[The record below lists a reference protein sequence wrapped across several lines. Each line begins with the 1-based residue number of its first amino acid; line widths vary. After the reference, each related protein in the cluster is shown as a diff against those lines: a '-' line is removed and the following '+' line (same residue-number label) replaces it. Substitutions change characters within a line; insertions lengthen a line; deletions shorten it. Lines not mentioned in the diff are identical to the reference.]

1 MDFAAKLNSS
11 SVRDQWEAALF
22 LRSEGANGVAY
33 LPLLLQKCQAIDST
47 EILDR
52 HNETLLGFG
61 AMTLGGLIAESG
73 YNADDP
79 LHNQI
84 LQWIIESTNSPNI
97 NVAGHSVY
105 ALGGLGRES
114 SAARE
119 RLCEIANADLRGDE
133 HKDVSLR
140 AVALRLVRR
149 IDPASAATFVDAPA
163 FDEYAHAVEHWIAS
177 EASKN
182 SATRLE
188 LERELAWLTETKNR
202 RTKP

>member
-1 MDFAAKLNSS
+1 MDFAAKLDSS
-11 SVRDQWEAALF
+11 YVRDQSEAALF
-22 LRSEGANGVAY
+22 LRSEGANGLTY
-33 LPLLLQKCQAIDST
+33 LPLLLQKCQAIDSSKT
-47 EILDR
+47 LDR
-52 HNETLLGFG
+52 HEETLLGFG
-61 AMTLGGLIAESG
+61 AMTLGGLIADSG
-73 YNADDP
+73 FNAGDP
-79 LHNQI
+79 LHTQI
-84 LQWIIESTNSPNI
+84 LQWIIESTKSRNI

-119 RLCEIANADLRGDE
+119 RLCEISNSDLRGDE

-149 IDPASAATFVDAPA
+149 IDPALAATFVNAPA
-163 FDEYAHAVEHWIAS
+163 FDEYVYAVEHRIAT

-182 SATRLE
+182 SETRLE